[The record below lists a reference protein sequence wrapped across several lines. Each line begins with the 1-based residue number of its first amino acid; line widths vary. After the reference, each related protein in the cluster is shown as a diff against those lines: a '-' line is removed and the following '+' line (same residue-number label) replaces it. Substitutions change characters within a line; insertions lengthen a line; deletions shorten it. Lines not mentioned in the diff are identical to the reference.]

1 MMKASKSELQKKYK
15 AFQKLRLNLDLTRG
29 KPSEEQLD
37 LSNSML
43 TNLSIARSY
52 KSNGIDIRNYGEI
65 DGLPDAKKLGA
76 AFLGIKQSNVIVN
89 GTSSLNLISA
99 MMQTLFF
106 RGNRDLPWKE
116 RKKISIICPVPG
128 FDRHFSLCEEMGI
141 NMINVPLTGNGPD
154 MDKVEAIVKKDKSVR
169 GIICVPKNSNP
180 TGETYSTDVIKRL
193 AKLPKLGNKDF
204 MIFYDNAYAVHD
216 FSKSKKL
223 ANIYKFCEKFKTTN
237 NISLF
242 SSTSKVTFAGSGIA
256 FMGGSEKTLKNFLS
270 FFSKTIVGSDK
281 VNQARHINFLKDT
294 NALKKHMEKLGT
306 LIKPKFDIVE
316 SYLAKLPEG
325 IADWS
330 RPTGGYFVSFNA
342 KPGKAS
348 KIYKLC
354 FEAGLKL
361 TPVGATFPYG
371 IDPDNQNLRLS
382 PTQVKNSDLKK
393 SMEIFTL
400 AVLLSE

>member
-1 MMKASKSELQKKYK
+1 MKASKTELQKKYK
-15 AFQKLRLNLDLTRG
+15 DFQKLKLNLDLTRG
-29 KPSEEQLD
+29 KPSAEQLN
-37 LSNSML
+37 LANSLM
-43 TNLSIARSY
+43 TNLSGAKSY
-52 KSNGIDIRNYGEI
+52 KLNDVDIRNYGEI
-65 DGLPDAKKLGA
+65 DGLPDAKKLGS
-76 AFLGIKQSNVIVN
+76 AFLGIKPSNVIAN
-89 GTSSLNLISA
+89 GTSSLNLMAA

-106 RGNRDLPWKE
+106 RGNGDLAWKE
-116 RKKISIICPVPG
+116 RKKISILCPVPG

-141 NMINVPLTGNGPD
+141 NMISVPLTGDGPD
-154 MDKVEAIVKKDKSVR
+154 MDLVEDIVKKDKSVR
-169 GIICVPKNSNP
+169 GIICVPKHSNP
-180 TGETYSTDVIKRL
+180 TGETYSQEVVRRL
-193 AKLPKLGNKDF
+193 AKLPKLGSKDF

-223 ANIYKFCEKFKTTN
+223 ANIYKLCEQFKTTN

-242 SSTSKVTFAGSGIA
+242 ASTSKVTMAGSGLA
-256 FMGGSEKTLKNFLS
+256 FIGGSDKTLKNFLS
-270 FFSKTIVGSDK
+270 YFSKIIVGSDK
-281 VNQARHINFLKDT
+281 VNQARHVKFLKDST
-294 NALKKHMEKLGT
+294 ALKKHMEKLSV

-316 SYLAKLPEG
+316 SYLSKLPEG
-325 IADWS
+325 IAQWS
-330 RPTGGYFVSFNA
+330 MPTGGYFVSFTA

-371 IDPDNQNLRLS
+371 KDPDNQNLRLS

>member
-1 MMKASKSELQKKYK
+1 
-15 AFQKLRLNLDLTRG
+15 
-29 KPSEEQLD
+29 
-37 LSNSML
+37 
-43 TNLSIARSY
+43 
-52 KSNGIDIRNYGEI
+52 
-65 DGLPDAKKLGA
+65 
-76 AFLGIKQSNVIVN
+76 
-89 GTSSLNLISA
+89 
-99 MMQTLFF
+99 
-106 RGNRDLPWKE
+106 
-116 RKKISIICPVPG
+116 
-128 FDRHFSLCEEMGI
+128 
-141 NMINVPLTGNGPD
+141 
-154 MDKVEAIVKKDKSVR
+154 
-169 GIICVPKNSNP
+169 
-180 TGETYSTDVIKRL
+180 
-193 AKLPKLGNKDF
+193 
-204 MIFYDNAYAVHD
+204 
-216 FSKSKKL
+216 
-223 ANIYKFCEKFKTTN
+223 
-237 NISLF
+237 
-242 SSTSKVTFAGSGIA
+242 
-256 FMGGSEKTLKNFLS
+256 MGGSEKTLKNFLS

-400 AVLLSE
+400 AVLLLSLIHISEPTRPY